1 MNPAH
6 TLANNMPLLP
16 STKDRREH
24 VKVQVRGSRH
34 FPLSTPRLHH
44 GCDGPPHTGQQWP
57 APLSSVWPYSGALP
71 WYEFEQVHEE
81 SQGTAHAVRYD
92 PFFTQ
97 SPAAQREEKRF
108 SPLRALRNDHT
119 LDPSV
124 FSISDRPNMFRIT
137 LPGPG
142 NTGEL
147 SGHEGRATET
157 AHPGTIS
164 TSWEI
169 FRPWF
174 VKRPAHV
181 SSCNFKGACCV

>member
-1 MNPAH
+1 MNLAH

-34 FPLSTPRLHH
+34 FPLSTPRLHQ
-44 GCDGPPHTGQQWP
+44 GCDGPPHRP
-57 APLSSVWPYSGALP
+57 ACGPMAGPCQ
-71 WYEFEQVHEE
+71 YEYEQVHED
-81 SQGTAHAVRYD
+81 SQGTAHAVRYG

-97 SPAAQREEKRF
+97 SSAAQRVEKRF

-119 LDPSV
+119 LDPSA
-124 FSISDRPNMFRIT
+124 FSISDQPNRFRIT

-147 SGHEGRATET
+147 SGHEGEATET